1 MISIIDENSKT
12 VFLSSLINN
21 NNNVATDNNT
31 FYSVSELITCYNVS
45 GFSQVQVRIFPGR
58 PNNNNKYLYL
68 DNQIIYK

>member
-21 NNNVATDNNT
+21 NNNNVATEV
-31 FYSVSELITCYNVS
+31 YSVSELRTCYNVG

-58 PNNNNKYLYL
+58 PKNNNNKYLYL
-68 DNQIIYK
+68 DPQIIYK

>member
-21 NNNVATDNNT
+21 NNNVATEV
-31 FYSVSELITCYNVS
+31 YSVSELITCYNVG